1 MPQFVWSANRE
12 GNINYFNQAVYDYSG
27 LTTQQVKKGGWL
39 EIVHP
44 DERKKS
50 IKLWKK
56 AIATGKDFSMEHRFR
71 RFDGQY
77 KWQLSRAVPLRD
89 DAGNIQLWIGTSTD
103 IQNMKLQEQHK
114 DFFISMASHELKT
127 PITSMKGYV
136 QILQSMYEDS
146 EDDFLK
152 KSLDRV
158 SIQIEKLISIIADLL
173 DVSKI
178 RSGSLTFQ
186 KQNFEINKLIKE
198 TIDELLVIY
207 PLHKIIFTHGKDL
220 RVFADRDRIGQVL
233 INLITNAIKYS
244 PKNGDIIITSKV
256 NQKSV
261 MISVKDEGIGI
272 EKNYQQKIFERFYRV
287 EGKSEKTFPGFGIG
301 LFIASEIVRRHKGSI
316 GVESEPG
323 KGARFYFSL
332 PLAKK

>member
-1 MPQFVWSANRE
+1 
-12 GNINYFNQAVYDYSG
+12 
-27 LTTQQVKKGGWL
+27 
-39 EIVHP
+39 
-44 DERKKS
+44 
-50 IKLWKK
+50 
-56 AIATGKDFSMEHRFR
+56 
-71 RFDGQY
+71 
-77 KWQLSRAVPLRD
+77 
-89 DAGNIQLWIGTSTD
+89 
-103 IQNMKLQEQHK
+103 
-114 DFFISMASHELKT
+114 
-127 PITSMKGYV
+127 
-136 QILQSMYEDS
+136 MYEDS

-207 PLHKIIFTHGKDL
+207 PLHKIIFTPGKDL
-220 RVFADRDRIGQVL
+220 KVFADRDRVGQVL

-301 LFIASEIVRRHKGSI
+301 LFIASEIVKRHKGSI